1 MTDPS
6 MGHHGGHGPDQDP
19 GEFRAYVRQRNEG
32 ARKRSGTG
40 LAIVAAGVAVFGGV
54 VWYAYSQGNRAGT
67 ESVAP
72 VLQADT
78 SPTRIKP
85 EQPGGI
91 EVPHQDK
98 LVYGRLNPNAK
109 EPGVEHLLPPPE
121 EPLARPKPG
130 ARKPAT
136 AEADLPEEKVP
147 PPGSV
152 PAPAPAPAAAAD
164 AAKPAVAE
172 AAKPAPVAPPAP
184 QPAPQPAAQPAA
196 PPAPQVAAVAPPAT
210 GGGVVRLQLASVGQ
224 EPLAAGE
231 WQRLSRKYPDLLG
244 GVGYRVVAA
253 DLGAKGTFYRVQ
265 AGPVDEAR
273 AREICDALK
282 AKGDGC
288 IVVR

>member
-1 MTDPS
+1 MTDPT

-40 LAIVAAGVAVFGGV
+40 LAIVAAGIAVFGGV

-72 VLQADT
+72 VLHADT

-109 EPGVEHLLPPPE
+109 ESGVEHLLPPPE

-130 ARKPAT
+130 AKKAET

-152 PAPAPAPAAAAD
+152 PAPAALAEAPKPAAAETAKPALQ
-164 AAKPAVAE
+164 AAKPA
-172 AAKPAPVAPPAP
+172 
-184 QPAPQPAAQPAA
+184 PAPQPAAQPAA
-196 PPAPQVAAVAPPAT
+196 QVAAVAPPPAAVPA
-210 GGGVVRLQLASVGQ
+210 GGGVRLQLASVGQ

-244 GVGYRVVAA
+244 NIGYRVVAA

>member
-6 MGHHGGHGPDQDP
+6 MGPGQDQDP

-32 ARKRSGTG
+32 ARKRSGSG
-40 LAIVAAGVAVFGGV
+40 LAIVAAGIAVFGGV

-121 EPLARPKPG
+121 EPLARPRPG
-130 ARKPAT
+130 AKKAAT
-136 AEADLPEEKVP
+136 AEADLPEEKAP

-152 PAPAPAPAAAAD
+152 LAPAPAAT
-164 AAKPAVAE
+164 PA
-172 AAKPAPVAPPAP
+172 PAPVAEAPKPA
-184 QPAPQPAAQPAA
+184 PAPQPAAPAA
-196 PPAPQVAAVAPPAT
+196 APAQAAPQVAAVAPPLS
-210 GGGVVRLQLASVGQ
+210 GGGVRLQIASVGQ

-231 WQRLSRKYPDLLG
+231 WQRLARKYPDLLG
-244 GVGYRVVAA
+244 TIGYRVVAA